1 MITRCNVAEAP
12 SRRLTFAHYCK
23 DFSRSTINREAAL
36 SDEIKSGV
44 DDEARAL
51 LGLGITANRRMT
63 SVVLR

>member
-1 MITRCNVAEAP
+1 M
-12 SRRLTFAHYCK
+12 FAYYCK
-23 DFSRSTINREAAL
+23 DFIRSTINWEAAL
-36 SDEIKSGV
+36 SDEIKAGV